1 VSCSAAL
8 QLLTATEI
16 HKSSRVKNIYDAS
29 GSMHLT
35 IDAKKLSTAVCGF
48 TFSSTFKPQN
58 GSQER
63 VLDKLLI
70 FVALSKISKPKQ
82 IA

>member
-16 HKSSRVKNIYDAS
+16 HKSSRNKNIYDAS
-29 GSMHLT
+29 GSVHVI
-35 IDAKKLSTAVCGF
+35 IDAKKLSTAFCGF
-48 TFSSTFKPQN
+48 TFSSTFKTQN
-58 GSQER
+58 ASQER
-63 VLDKLLI
+63 VLNKFLI
-70 FVALSKISKPKQ
+70 FVAMSKISKPKQ

>member
-1 VSCSAAL
+1 L

-16 HKSSRVKNIYDAS
+16 HKSSRNKNIYDAS
-29 GSMHLT
+29 GSVHVT

-48 TFSSTFKPQN
+48 TFSSTFKTQN
-58 GSQER
+58 ASQER
-63 VLDKLLI
+63 VLNKFLI
-70 FVALSKISKPKQ
+70 FVAMSKISKPKQ